1 MPNEPTDRAGPMQGL
16 TNERIIEIAK
26 ATESA
31 EPGRDGYIL
40 PISFARA
47 IEAEVEASRQRPA
60 AQAASAERR
69 EAATARPPSDDE
81 PWVVSDDT
89 GVRVTFRDEDAA
101 WRYRNEY
108 TDRLE
113 NPTVTHEPATPAQ
126 AASAEPTAAQLAAG
140 ALFPQVSGFATPA
153 APAQAAV
160 TDGDWLALITKDFP
174 HANFASRFTFGEV
187 KCIVQRALAQ
197 ASSAAAQASSDA
209 GARNVTADEDRW
221 LRNAAKGSATLIDKG
236 KLASAAPAP
245 AGEGA
250 QRQAIR
256 EAIRKVT
263 GHPDLTSGSL
273 SLLGEIIRALAQASP
288 AQPSGV
294 DAQWV
299 EKAMELAA
307 DCALNVES
315 VRYWDAREALRT
327 HLSTAL
333 TGAAAHRGQEPDYP
347 LWSEPIHAAQD
358 SIASPSPQESAA
370 AARKDAEGVPAS
382 GAGRC
387 PCGSALYIDAEGK
400 PRSKAADGVA
410 VTSKEQPCS
419 D

>member
-1 MPNEPTDRAGPMQGL
+1 MQGL

-160 TDGDWLALITKDFP
+160 MDEKRATIQAAIDALMETDRDCDYP
-174 HANFASRFTFGEV
+174 
-187 KCIVQRALAQ
+187 
-197 ASSAAAQASSDA
+197 
-209 GARNVTADEDRW
+209 
-221 LRNAAKGSATLIDKG
+221 LIDK
-236 KLASAAPAP
+236 LN
-245 AGEGA
+245 E
-250 QRQAIR
+250 
-256 EAIRKVT
+256 
-263 GHPDLTSGSL
+263 L
-273 SLLGEIIRALAQASP
+273 LAQASP
-288 AQPSGV
+288 AHP
-294 DAQWV
+294 A
-299 EKAMELAA
+299 
-307 DCALNVES
+307 
-315 VRYWDAREALRT
+315 
-327 HLSTAL
+327 
-333 TGAAAHRGQEPDYP
+333 QEPDYP

-370 AARKDAEGVPAS
+370 AARKDA
-382 GAGRC
+382 
-387 PCGSALYIDAEGK
+387 
-400 PRSKAADGVA
+400 DGVGGN
-410 VTSKEQPCS
+410 
-419 D
+419 DGR

>member
-160 TDGDWLALITKDFP
+160 MDEKRATIQAAIDALMETDRDCDYP
-174 HANFASRFTFGEV
+174 
-187 KCIVQRALAQ
+187 
-197 ASSAAAQASSDA
+197 
-209 GARNVTADEDRW
+209 
-221 LRNAAKGSATLIDKG
+221 LIDK
-236 KLASAAPAP
+236 LN
-245 AGEGA
+245 E
-250 QRQAIR
+250 
-256 EAIRKVT
+256 
-263 GHPDLTSGSL
+263 L
-273 SLLGEIIRALAQASP
+273 LAQASP
-288 AQPSGV
+288 AHP
-294 DAQWV
+294 A
-299 EKAMELAA
+299 
-307 DCALNVES
+307 
-315 VRYWDAREALRT
+315 
-327 HLSTAL
+327 
-333 TGAAAHRGQEPDYP
+333 QEPDYP

-358 SIASPSPQESAA
+358 SIASASPQESAA
-370 AARKDAEGVPAS
+370 AARKDAEGVQ
-382 GAGRC
+382 
-387 PCGSALYIDAEGK
+387 ALPGCA
-400 PRSKAADGVA
+400 KAAEEGETPCTRYCGQNSSRQPCCATSFSSGPAGVSASDMDHGNNMNIAVSDSDGVA
-410 VTSKEQPCS
+410 PAPAAQRFIVTSIKHKVGIVTLCTLNAEDVQPPLEAGQEVALGVPERVTAA
-419 D
+419 DPQRNEGGQ